1 MAKTLSYQHRD
12 ASDSKTWSISWQGTD
27 EGFESLAAKLA
38 EGFGV
43 AGNVPEFLL
52 TNGFRQAM
60 QDSIA
65 GKKKAEGVDSLEA
78 YLDSKLQK
86 IVTGTFGTRG
96 PRIDP
101 VTKFARDA
109 VSSKHPKLE
118 GEAFDAKV
126 ESFIAKHRVKIEA
139 ELARRA
145 EFELSD
151 DDDSEIVVTPKKA
164 KK

>member
-27 EGFESLAAKLA
+27 EGFESIAAKLA

-109 VSSKHPKLE
+109 VSAKFPKLE
-118 GEAFDAKV
+118 GEAFDSKV
-126 ESFIAKHRVKIEA
+126 ESFVAKHRVKIEA
-139 ELARRA
+139 ELKRRN
-145 EFELSD
+145 EFDLPDDSD
-151 DDDSEIVVTPKKA
+151 DEIVTVKKA